1 MGKRFNIREHPD
13 MERDINRRTAIKKEL
28 ATLDRPARRD
38 EKVLDKL
45 LRERRLK
52 KEMAE
57 IDARLS
63 EKKNN
68 LIRSARP
75 DLFVRRGW

>member
-1 MGKRFNIREHPD
+1 MKKFDYRTDPAMRRD
-13 MERDINRRTAIKKEL
+13 VERRAAIKREL
-28 ATLDRPARRD
+28 AELARPLCRNERAI
-38 EKVLDKL
+38 DKL
-45 LRERRLK
+45 LTERRLK

-63 EKKNN
+63 EKKND

>member
-1 MGKRFNIREHPD
+1 MRKRFNIREHPD

-45 LRERRLK
+45 LREHRLK
-52 KEMAE
+52 KELAE
-57 IDARLS
+57 IDARLM
-63 EKKNN
+63 EKRAA
-68 LIRSARP
+68 LVHETRPYLFIR
-75 DLFVRRGW
+75 

>member
-52 KEMAE
+52 KELAE
-57 IDARLS
+57 IDTRLM
-63 EKKNN
+63 EKRAA
-68 LIRSARP
+68 LVHEIRP
-75 DLFVRRGW
+75 DLFMR

>member
-52 KEMAE
+52 KELAE
-57 IDARLS
+57 IDARLM
-63 EKKNN
+63 EKRAA
-68 LIRSARP
+68 LVHELRP
-75 DLFVRRGW
+75 DLFIR